1 MSVNACRRVMPGN
14 MQCPHC
20 GSDTTAPRNICTV
33 CGERIAESAKAGH
46 LSDDRSA
53 TQSVALA
60 DITLESRA
68 GRPSADGT
76 PIGSLTVGQSLGR
89 RYHVIKLLG
98 VGGMGAVYQCWDE
111 ELGMPIA
118 LKVIRPEI
126 VADSEAAEHLER
138 RFKRE
143 LTLARKVTHKN
154 VVRIHDLGEIDG
166 VKYI

>member
-126 VADSEAAEHLER
+126 VADSEPPSTSNVASSANSRSHG
-138 RFKRE
+138 KS
-143 LTLARKVTHKN
+143 LTRTSCAFTIW
-154 VVRIHDLGEIDG
+154 VRSMASST
-166 VKYI
+166 